1 MKRSYIIILSIQF
14 VIVIVVTLFTL
25 IQKAEADVQRE
36 SAQANA
42 IEAQRQS
49 QAAIMNR
56 VEANQEK
63 HRADSLQQEL
73 DKILQKMK

>member
-14 VIVIVVTLFTL
+14 VILIVVMLFAL
-25 IQKAEADVQRE
+25 IQKAEADVQRQA
-36 SAQANA
+36 AQANA
-42 IEAQRQS
+42 IEAQQQS

-73 DKILQKMK
+73 DTILQKRK